1 MYYYADFIRCHAIFI
16 RIITLFLYRMNILT
30 IPVNNFCRVKYEFRN
45 SCFLICFISSKS
57 FNDYMYFHF
66 FFLAFMGQFLE
77 SLSNQLWIKTFYD
90 LFQRRSVENAVL
102 EKLSIVLQRLSKIK

>member
-1 MYYYADFIRCHAIFI
+1 MPGYFYSHYHFVSVS
-16 RIITLFLYRMNILT
+16 IITIIT
-30 IPVNNFCRVKYEFRN
+30 IPVNNFCRVKSEFRN

-57 FNDYMYFHF
+57 CNDYMYFH